1 MPVSEVF
8 DNGVCLDVF
17 SETHNLSNESYKPI
31 RDQILQMEHL
41 KIAYALEFLE
51 SCQIPRSHINFLRT
65 DAIILSTPKKKM
77 QLAKQGLVN
86 VTRETL
92 CKPKAWFFKRPTVME
107 SSAGEGEIF
116 RVFNCELP
124 VQEKMASSST
134 RNPDVPHTSCQPV
147 KSSVKENATSR
158 SWL

>member
-1 MPVSEVF
+1 
-8 DNGVCLDVF
+8 
-17 SETHNLSNESYKPI
+17 
-31 RDQILQMEHL
+31 MEHL

-51 SCQIPRSHINFLRT
+51 SCQIPRNHINFLRT

-92 CKPKAWFFKRPTVME
+92 CKPKAWLFKRDTVLE
-107 SSAGEGEIF
+107 QSAGQGEIF

-134 RNPDVPHTSCQPV
+134 RSPDVAHTSCHPC
-147 KSSVKENATSR
+147 KSSVKESVMSR